1 MLYNIFVQHILN
13 FAIKYPTN
21 MPQQAQKL
29 NIQLPE
35 YKPLTHQKDQQ
46 QPSILK
52 INLTKSSPI

>member
-1 MLYNIFVQHILN
+1 
-13 FAIKYPTN
+13 
-21 MPQQAQKL
+21 MPQQTQKL
-29 NIQLPE
+29 NIQLSK